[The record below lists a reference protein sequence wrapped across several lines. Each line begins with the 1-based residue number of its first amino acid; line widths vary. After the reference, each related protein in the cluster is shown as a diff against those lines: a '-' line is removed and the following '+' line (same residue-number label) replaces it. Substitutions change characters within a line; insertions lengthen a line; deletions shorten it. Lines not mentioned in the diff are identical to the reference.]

1 MGSTLEPSNVSGG
14 TWRVEADPA
23 ILLPSRPFAFR
34 IGFRPGADIEA
45 RAVRAVLRAVE
56 TYQYRRTQQAGK
68 ATTVVTH
75 TDHDEVVR
83 IEEPLAGSTTLYAGD
98 EVVWALSSALDHLA
112 PATFEGSDVLRCDWT
127 LEVSIDRAWKADAR
141 CVVPVR
147 VAQPTALLRA
157 GVVETGQY
165 GLFEEAPVN
174 ADAHPAQI
182 ALDPVP
188 LSVAHPFTG
197 AFRLQTPEVIEV
209 QEVRIELRVRTK
221 CSERGGLDD
230 ELVVARGELDT
241 PTGRFGGP
249 FAEHRFS
256 GSAPGAWTP
265 SVDLRHGHA
274 RARFHVILARAWK
287 PDIHYVR
294 DVALSSAVEL

>member
-1 MGSTLEPSNVSGG
+1 MRSTLDPTEASGG
-14 TWRVEADPA
+14 SWTVEADPA
-23 ILLPSRPFAFR
+23 VLLPSRPATFSVR
-34 IGFRPGADIEA
+34 FRPDRDIEA
-45 RAVRAVLRAVE
+45 RGVRAVVRAVE
-56 TYQYRRTQQAGK
+56 TYQYRRTQQTGK
-68 ATTVVTH
+68 TTTVVTH

-83 IEEPLAGSTTLYAGD
+83 TEFTLAGESTLRGGEDVTW
-98 EVVWALSSALDHLA
+98 ELSSSLDHLA

-127 LEVSIDRAWKADAR
+127 LEISVDRAWAGDAR
-141 CVVPVR
+141 CVVPLR

-174 ADAHPAQI
+174 VDAHPAQI

-188 LSVAHPFTG
+188 LSVAHPFSG
-197 AFRLQTPEVIEV
+197 VFRLQTAEIIEV
-209 QEVRIELRVRTK
+209 QEVRLELRVRTE
-221 CSERGGLDD
+221 CTERGGLDD
-230 ELVVARGELDT
+230 ELVVARGRLDT
-241 PTGRFGGP
+241 PTGQFGGP
-249 FAEHRFS
+249 FAEHPFS
-256 GSAPGAWTP
+256 APAPGAWTP
-265 SVDLRHGHA
+265 SVDLRHGRA